1 MMLRNRMFCV
11 IGMFGLCAATGL
23 HADDADTEMGK
34 EMAAASK
41 KLKSL
46 RTLPL
51 NDFEAA
57 AIAVRKSHEALLRSM
72 AHTPALIAEM
82 PEGIE
87 KQKALADSRRLLGLS
102 YAALCEL
109 EIAYL
114 DKDDAKV
121 KSIMSQ
127 IKQLKKE
134 GHKKYTDD

>member
-1 MMLRNRMFCV
+1 MLRNRMFCV
-11 IGMFGLCAATGL
+11 VGVWSLCAFTGL
-23 HADDADTEMGK
+23 HAEEAETEMGR

-51 NDFEAA
+51 DDFDAA
-57 AIAVRKSHEALLRSM
+57 AVAVRKAHEALLRSM
-72 AHTPALIAEM
+72 AHTPALITEM
-82 PEGIE
+82 PEGLE

-114 DKDDAKV
+114 DKDEVKV
-121 KSIMSQ
+121 KAIMSQ